1 MITNILPVQNKQNC
15 TGVWVADLLRAVVV
29 LDLVPGRLAVEGG
42 AAEELHRV
50 RPAHPREARVTHV
63 GLGHAYFGGSK
74 TLGYLDILDI

>member
-15 TGVWVADLLRAVVV
+15 TGVGVDLLRAVVV

-50 RPAHPREARVTHV
+50 RPAHAREARVTHV
-63 GLGHAYFGGSK
+63 SLGHAYFGSIQ
-74 TLGYLDILDI
+74 TFRYLDI

>member
-15 TGVWVADLLRAVVV
+15 TGGVWVADLLRAVVV

-50 RPAHPREARVTHV
+50 RPAHAREARVTHV
-63 GLGHAYFGGSK
+63 SLGHAYFG
-74 TLGYLDILDI
+74 DI